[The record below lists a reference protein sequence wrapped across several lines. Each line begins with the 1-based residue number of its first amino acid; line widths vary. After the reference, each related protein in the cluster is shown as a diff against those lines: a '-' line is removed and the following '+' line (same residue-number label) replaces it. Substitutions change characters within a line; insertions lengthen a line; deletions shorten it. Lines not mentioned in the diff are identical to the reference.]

1 MPRVVREKQSGF
13 TLSELMVVIVIV
25 GIVSAIAAPAFIKTM
40 EAGRAARASRGL
52 VEVMRYAQSEAQSQ
66 NRAMRIQLF
75 PSTTGVVGGSIT
87 VVAGASST
95 CSGVFPAGLPGS
107 LGTYTY
113 AASAAGSDVAFDKVT
128 GPTDLCLKPTGELFE
143 LPARTYSDGTT
154 LEVATI
160 RSSSRKNVRTIRL
173 GPNGSARVK

>member
-40 EAGRAARASRGL
+40 QAGRAARASRGL
-52 VEVMRYAQSEAQSQ
+52 VEVMRYAQSEALSR

-75 PSTTGVVGGSIT
+75 PSATGVVGGSIT

-95 CSGVFPAGLPGS
+95 CSGVFPTGAGG
-107 LGTYTY
+107 
-113 AASAAGSDVAFDKVT
+113 DVAFDKVT